1 MHLTAAERGMLMSK
15 AMSDESIASIFGKS
29 TKWVAKA
36 RAYLA
41 EHPEIPEPC
50 GTGRRRANGPK
61 RQADPE
67 TSTAAAVVNDTTYV
81 ESAGVGDRDLYTLAP
96 LNPAAVE
103 VHEVTIYA
111 RACRADPPPGGYPP
125 VDTRTRADCERR
137 GIAAQVAADT
147 ERWKADPDGPKFT
160 VTRQPPMREPAEIP
174 AKTMRFIR
182 WFVAAGWNRRD
193 IAWLFD
199 VEPGDLWAALQSE
212 KRAA

>member
-50 GTGRRRANGPK
+50 GTGRRRANRPK

-67 TSTAAAVVNDTTYV
+67 TSTEAAVVNDATYV
-81 ESAGVGDRDLYTLAP
+81 ESDAVGDRDLYTLAP

-103 VHEVTIYA
+103 VHKVTIVS
-111 RACRADPPPGGYPP
+111 RVSRSDFPEGIPTPTFVLADPNVP
-125 VDTRTRADCERR
+125 
-137 GIAAQVAADT
+137 
-147 ERWKADPDGPKFT
+147 KAT
-160 VTRQPPMREPAEIP
+160 VIRQPPMREPAEIP